1 MKRRLAVLVLAFA
14 MVLTMSA
21 SVFATGTRGN
31 LPESEGVANTGFT
44 VYLTKEFN
52 VPEGVALADALP
64 TDGFAFTAT
73 PATGVTDVDAVP
85 AADHPDLI
93 FSNITFAD
101 GDRAK
106 DDDTKLVN
114 TTSVNLAGLA
124 YPRAG
129 VYTWTIT
136 ENGTDTDK
144 VDYNVG
150 DKSYT
155 LKVYVKNGA
164 NGPEADLV
172 TVKPNDGKKIDA
184 SQPDSD
190 NDTDAD
196 GDDNKTNDG
205 NDFRFVNNY
214 KPQDVETNP
223 TDPEGTKTGAFKLA
237 KTVTGAYGDKT
248 KKFSF
253 TVNVTFPAGVNAD
266 NYTAAKVVKGSTETA
281 KTIAAGD
288 NTVEIADGEY
298 FSITKLPEGTKITV
312 SEEGNEHYI
321 PAYDGADTANDGTV
335 ATIAHQDGTEDQG
348 LAVARAIKVG
358 KKGAN
363 VAYTNDF
370 NDSDITP
377 TGIII
382 NNLPYVLLIGI
393 ALGGIVLFTRKRR
406 YE

>member
-214 KPQDVETNP
+214 KPQDVET
-223 TDPEGTKTGAFKLA
+223 A
-237 KTVTGAYGDKT
+237 
-248 KKFSF
+248 
-253 TVNVTFPAGVNAD
+253 
-266 NYTAAKVVKGSTETA
+266 
-281 KTIAAGD
+281 
-288 NTVEIADGEY
+288 
-298 FSITKLPEGTKITV
+298 
-312 SEEGNEHYI
+312 
-321 PAYDGADTANDGTV
+321 
-335 ATIAHQDGTEDQG
+335 
-348 LAVARAIKVG
+348 AVAELQE
-358 KKGAN
+358 
-363 VAYTNDF
+363 DF
-370 NDSDITP
+370 P
-377 TGIII
+377 
-382 NNLPYVLLIGI
+382 LCL
-393 ALGGIVLFTRKRR
+393 
-406 YE
+406 